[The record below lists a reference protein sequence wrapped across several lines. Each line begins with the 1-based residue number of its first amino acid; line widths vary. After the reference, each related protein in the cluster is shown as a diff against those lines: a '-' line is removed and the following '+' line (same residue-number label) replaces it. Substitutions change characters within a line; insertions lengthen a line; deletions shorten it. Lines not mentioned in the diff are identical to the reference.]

1 MECDRRTT
9 LIESSLRSPSPL
21 FSEAEIQGT
30 MISLKALRAQLADHQ
45 QLIDLQ
51 TVEISH
57 QRRQME
63 VQIRRSADMQAQLD
77 RLTAGQESPRRPARL
92 LSIPVREQRS
102 SGNGRDDH

>member
-1 MECDRRTT
+1 M
-9 LIESSLRSPSPL
+9 SSYSARVFLRSSSPL

-30 MISLKALRAQLADHQ
+30 MISLKALRAKLADHQ

-57 QRRQME
+57 QRRQID

-77 RLTAGQESPRRPARL
+77 RLTAGQESPRDRSRL
-92 LSIPVREQRS
+92 LPMPVREQKS
-102 SGNGRDDH
+102 SGNGRYDH